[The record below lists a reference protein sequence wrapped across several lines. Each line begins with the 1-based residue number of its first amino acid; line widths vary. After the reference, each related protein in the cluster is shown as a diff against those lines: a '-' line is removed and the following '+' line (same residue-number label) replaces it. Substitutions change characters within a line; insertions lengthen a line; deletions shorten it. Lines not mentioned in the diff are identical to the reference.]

1 MEFSGQQ
8 LRTAPPSPSL
18 FLCVAAIISKAT
30 GLDQARQNSS
40 THTHQH
46 THTHAGTHTG
56 ALQMAA
62 QLCCCCCCC
71 CWHSKLCHT
80 FFNILARNALKFVAR
95 RINAATVCVCASVF
109 DCVAKGNERAKRA
122 AKGGKAKPEGSSSR
136 LKREG
141 GRGKLG
147 MGSLSGKAGSLRL
160 ADWHTH

>member
-8 LRTAPPSPSL
+8 LRTAPLAPSLSL

-62 QLCCCCCCC
+62 QLCCCC
-71 CWHSKLCHT
+71 WHSKLCHT

-109 DCVAKGNERAKRA
+109 DCVAKANERAKRA

-136 LKREG
+136 SRKQGRVG
-141 GRGKLG
+141 GNWEWGRCQ
-147 MGSLSGKAGSLRL
+147 ARL
-160 ADWHTH
+160 AA